1 MNNTR
6 NLTVITV
13 LLAIML
19 LAACAPAQTAAT
31 EAESVQEPAADDS
44 SEAVIEESAGAG
56 ELTYV
61 DGIPVYGCLGSAD
74 EALVDLECREVTMAV
89 ENAYLPFNYISS
101 ETGRAGGWDYDV
113 MSEICTRLH
122 CTPVFQEV
130 AWDILIQSIADGLYD
145 MSPNG
150 ISITDDRRE
159 IVDFSMPYIIIEQ
172 RLLAR
177 AGEDRFSTIEEF
189 VDNPDLVIGTQ
200 TSTTNLE
207 TAMEYL
213 PDDRINAF
221 DLFPFAVQALIGG
234 DVDAV
239 VIDEVAGLGFIAENE
254 GQIEFVGPS
263 IASNPLGLV
272 FPKGSELVAPF
283 DQALQAMMDDG
294 LLDEINERYFGSE
307 FMLTYDDIE

>member
-6 NLTVITV
+6 NLTVITI
-13 LLAIML
+13 LLAIVL
-19 LAACAPAQTAAT
+19 LAACAPAQPVTAG
-31 EAESVQEPAADDS
+31 
-44 SEAVIEESAGAG
+44 EESA

-61 DGIPVYGCLGSAD
+61 DGIPVYDCLGSAD
-74 EALVDLECREVTMAV
+74 EALVDLDCREVTMAV

-101 ETGRAGGWDYDV
+101 ETGQAGGWDYDV
-113 MSEICTRLH
+113 MTEICTRLH

-130 AWDILIQSIADGLYD
+130 AWDILIQSIADSLYD

-213 PDDRINAF
+213 PDERINAF

-239 VIDEVAGLGFIAENE
+239 LIDEVAGLGFIAANE

-263 IASNPLGLV
+263 IASDPLGLV
-272 FPKGSELVAPF
+272 FPKGSDLVAPF

-294 LLDEINERYFGSE
+294 LLDEINVRYFGSE
-307 FMLTYDDIE
+307 FTLTYDDIE

>member
-1 MNNTR
+1 
-6 NLTVITV
+6 
-13 LLAIML
+13 
-19 LAACAPAQTAAT
+19 
-31 EAESVQEPAADDS
+31 
-44 SEAVIEESAGAG
+44 
-56 ELTYV
+56 
-61 DGIPVYGCLGSAD
+61 
-74 EALVDLECREVTMAV
+74 
-89 ENAYLPFNYISS
+89 
-101 ETGRAGGWDYDV
+101 
-113 MSEICTRLH
+113 
-122 CTPVFQEV
+122 
-130 AWDILIQSIADGLYD
+130 LYD

-239 VIDEVAGLGFIAENE
+239 LIDEVAGLGFIAENE
-254 GQIEFVGPS
+254 CQIEFVGPS